1 MKFRFY
7 QLLYIAA
14 IAMMVIALIKPI
26 AKFYEPDG
34 VTALMDNFEYC
45 VDGAAAGISVVSLA
59 VVLMV
64 AIAVNAFTVFV
75 SLFSNFG
82 LQKRC
87 SVFSIL
93 LLAGYYV
100 ILLIYSFI
108 LIEGAAITMLKAMY
122 LPLLALAAN
131 AVAFVLV
138 RKQEAKI
145 IARAMGF
152 RLRD

>member
-14 IAMMVIALIKPI
+14 IAMMVVALMKPVM
-26 AKFYEPDG
+26 KFYEPTG
-34 VTALMDNFEYC
+34 VTALMDNFSYC
-45 VDGAAAGISVVSLA
+45 SDGASSTSVVALA
-59 VVLMV
+59 VVLIV
-64 AIAVNAFTVFV
+64 TILVDAFALFV

-82 LQKRC
+82 LQKRS
-87 SVFSIL
+87 SVLAIL
-93 LLAGYYV
+93 LLAGYYIV
-100 ILLIYSFI
+100 LLIYSFI
-108 LIEGAAITMLKAMY
+108 LVEGAAVSMLKAMY

-131 AVAFVLV
+131 AAAFMLA